1 VVFIIHFFFKEG
13 TQIMSKKISLAVTTI
28 LFSIFLATMA
38 YGQQMVCWQLD
49 SNLSGIGPILYK
61 VSFQDLGDGNYVL
74 VGSSYTTTV
83 TYPPKTIR
91 RVLTGGAVV
100 MDEDNLEVSLRT
112 SDISDRP
119 STPTKESLAT
129 STAHF
134 LLDSTLNGT
143 FHIVGIHYPDTSDTE
158 NNSVTTSSF
167 SGTVTLVT
175 CE

>member
-1 VVFIIHFFFKEG
+1 
-13 TQIMSKKISLAVTTI
+13 MSKKISLAAASI

-49 SNLSGIGPILYK
+49 HNLSGVEPILYK
-61 VSFQDLGDGNYVL
+61 VSFQDLGNGNYIL

-83 TYPPKTIR
+83 TDPPKTIR

-100 MDEDNLEVSLRT
+100 MDTNSIEVSLRT

-119 STPTKESLAT
+119 YTPTKEGLAT

-143 FHIVGIHYPDTSDTE
+143 FHIVGIHYPETSDTE
-158 NNSVTTSSF
+158 NNSITTSSF
-167 SGTVTLVT
+167 SGTVTLVR

>member
-1 VVFIIHFFFKEG
+1 
-13 TQIMSKKISLAVTTI
+13 MSKKISLAATSI

-49 SNLSGIGPILYK
+49 HNLSGVEPILYK
-61 VSFQDLGDGNYVL
+61 VSFQDLGNGNYVL
-74 VGSSYTTTV
+74 VGSSYTTTI
-83 TYPPKTIR
+83 TDPPKTIR

-100 MDEDNLEVSLRT
+100 MDTNSIEVSLRT

-119 STPTKESLAT
+119 YTPTKEGLAT
-129 STAHF
+129 SIAHF

-143 FHIVGIHYPDTSDTE
+143 FHIVGIHYPETSDTE
-158 NNSVTTSSF
+158 NNSITTSSF

>member
-1 VVFIIHFFFKEG
+1 
-13 TQIMSKKISLAVTTI
+13 MSKKISLAAASI

-49 SNLSGIGPILYK
+49 HNLSGVEPILYK
-61 VSFQDLGDGNYVL
+61 VSFQDLGNGNYVL
-74 VGSSYTTTV
+74 VGSSYTTTI
-83 TYPPKTIR
+83 TDPPKTIR

-100 MDEDNLEVSLRT
+100 MDTNSIEVSLRT

-119 STPTKESLAT
+119 YTPTKEGLAT

-143 FHIVGIHYPDTSDTE
+143 FHIVGIHYPETSDTE
-158 NNSVTTSSF
+158 NNSITTSSF

>member
-1 VVFIIHFFFKEG
+1 
-13 TQIMSKKISLAVTTI
+13 MSKKISLAAASI

-49 SNLSGIGPILYK
+49 HNLSGVEPILYK
-61 VSFQDLGDGNYVL
+61 VSFQDLGNGNYVL

-83 TYPPKTIR
+83 TDPPKTIR

-100 MDEDNLEVSLRT
+100 MDTNSIEVSLRT

-119 STPTKESLAT
+119 YTPTKEGLAT

-143 FHIVGIHYPDTSDTE
+143 FHIVGIHYPETSDTE
-158 NNSVTTSSF
+158 NNSITTSSF